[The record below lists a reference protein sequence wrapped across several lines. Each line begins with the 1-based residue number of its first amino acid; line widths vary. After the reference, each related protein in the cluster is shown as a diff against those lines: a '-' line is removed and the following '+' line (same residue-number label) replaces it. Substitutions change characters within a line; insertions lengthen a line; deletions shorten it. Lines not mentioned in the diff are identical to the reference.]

1 MAHRIHSPSLRKMR
15 FSTSSS
21 ISNDI
26 FFFFFADDGST
37 ETGIESKTQSDGV
50 SSLSVNGCGS
60 FDGVNVASFRIEITI
75 SPSQKLPNCDNGV
88 RYFEFV
94 FDEKIKE

>member
-21 ISNDI
+21 TSNDI
-26 FFFFFADDGST
+26 FFADDGST

-50 SSLSVNGCGS
+50 SSLSINGCRS
-60 FDGVNVASFRIEITI
+60 FEGVNVASFRIEITI
-75 SPSQKLPNCDNGV
+75 NPSQKLPNCDNGV
-88 RYFEFV
+88 RFFEFV